1 MRESDKDYKFKGG
14 FYVPPKPVIINNPC
28 HEITI
33 KEDQKCLLG
42 EDVNA
47 VGNLMTAATAYL
59 ERKLFAEE
67 SDTRQREARRVRAQ
81 NRICIAIKNS
91 IKSGGDMIMIE
102 MEDEFEKYQTEV
114 DAIMK
119 PFKDKGYLIEAR
131 RNEYDMEVYFFVSYS
146 MPHYE
151 FKEKI
156 RTPFPRQI

>member
-1 MRESDKDYKFKGG
+1 
-14 FYVPPKPVIINNPC
+14 
-28 HEITI
+28 
-33 KEDQKCLLG
+33 
-42 EDVNA
+42 
-47 VGNLMTAATAYL
+47 
-59 ERKLFAEE
+59 
-67 SDTRQREARRVRAQ
+67 
-81 NRICIAIKNS
+81 
-91 IKSGGDMIMIE
+91 